1 MNPAHSNHKPSTC
14 RLLLPA
20 LLLLAGN
27 LPAAE
32 STSPPPAEIEH
43 PVKESDLT
51 KVILTAE
58 AVNRLGIVT
67 TTVEKRRL
75 TQTRLFGGEIT
86 LPALNAS
93 ANSNS
98 QSVYTIL
105 PSLAPAELVRL
116 AQSQIDAD
124 GQVDQAKVQVQA
136 TQQVL
141 NRAEQM
147 RRDKVGT
154 ERSVDDAKAQ
164 VGMAEAA
171 LKTAHA
177 RRDLLG
183 PALLDVNNRSTF
195 WVRVPVYVDD
205 LSGLNTTAQARVGGL
220 KDSPE
225 NVSRPAVP
233 VAAPPSA
240 NPAAATVDLFYAVK
254 NSDAAFR
261 PGQRVGVLIPLR
273 SEDEN
278 LVIPWSAIVHDVSG
292 GSWIYQV
299 LETNRYMRR
308 RVQILR
314 VVDDQA
320 AVTGDIVAGIKV
332 VTTGV
337 AELFGTEFGV
347 GK

>member
-1 MNPAHSNHKPSTC
+1 MLS
-14 RLLLPA
+14 A
-20 LLLLAGN
+20 LLLVTCN
-27 LPAAE
+27 LMAAE
-32 STSPPPAEIEH
+32 VTAPPAKIEN
-43 PVKESDLT
+43 PVKESNLT
-51 KVILTAE
+51 QVVLAPE
-58 AVNRLGIVT
+58 AAKRLGIVT
-67 TTVEKRRL
+67 TKLEKRRL
-75 TQTRLFGGEIT
+75 TRTRLFGGEIT
-86 LPALNAS
+86 LPALNGS
-93 ANSNS
+93 GKGNK

-124 GQVDQAKVQVQA
+124 GQVEQAKVQVQSA
-136 TQQVL
+136 QIAL

-154 ERSVDDAKAQ
+154 ERSVDDARIQ
-164 VGMAEAA
+164 LGLAEAN
-171 LKTAHA
+171 LKTAHE

-205 LSGLNTTAQARVGGL
+205 VPGLNTTVKAQVGGL
-220 KDSPE
+220 TNSSE
-225 NVSRPAVP
+225 NATRLAVP

-240 NPAAATVDLFYAVK
+240 NPAAATVDLFYEVK
-254 NSDAAFR
+254 NSDASLR
-261 PGQRVGVLIPLR
+261 PGQRVGVSIPLR

-278 LVIPWSAIVHDVSG
+278 LVVPWSALVYDVNG
-292 GSWIYQV
+292 GSWIYQALQANV
-299 LETNRYMRR
+299 YQRR
-308 RVQILR
+308 RVQVLR

-320 AVTGDIVAGIKV
+320 AVTGDIVAGIEV
-332 VTTGV
+332 VSMGV

>member
-1 MNPAHSNHKPSTC
+1 MKPAHPNHKPFSYW
-14 RLLLPA
+14 LLLSA

-27 LPAAE
+27 LLAAE
-32 STSPPPAEIEH
+32 LTSASPAKIEN

-51 KVILTAE
+51 KVVLTAE
-58 AVNRLGIVT
+58 AVKRLGIVT
-67 TTVEKRRL
+67 TTVEKRPL
-75 TQTRLFGGEIT
+75 TRTRLFGGEIT

-93 ANSNS
+93 TNSNN
-98 QSVYTIL
+98 QSVYSIL

-124 GQVDQAKVQVQA
+124 GQVEQAKVQVQA
-136 TQQVL
+136 AQIAL
-141 NRAEQM
+141 NRTEQM

-154 ERSVDDAKAQ
+154 ERSVDDARIQ
-164 VGMAEAA
+164 LSLAEAN
-171 LKTAHA
+171 LKTAHE

-205 LSGLNTTAQARVGGL
+205 LSRLNTTAQARVGGL

-225 NVSRPAVP
+225 NASRPAVP

-261 PGQRVGVLIPLR
+261 PGQRVGVSIPLR

-278 LVIPWSAIVHDVSG
+278 LVVPWSAIVHDMSG
-292 GSWIYQV
+292 GSWLYQA
-299 LETNRYMRR
+299 LEANVYLRR
-308 RVQILR
+308 RVQVLR
-314 VVDDQA
+314 VVDNQA
-320 AVTGDIVAGIKV
+320 AVTGDIVAGIEV

>member
-1 MNPAHSNHKPSTC
+1 MNRVSPNHKF
-14 RLLLPA
+14 LLSVLV
-20 LLLLAGN
+20 LVTGHLMAG
-27 LPAAE
+27 E
-32 STSPPPAEIEH
+32 VTVPPAKIEH
-43 PVKESDLT
+43 TVKESDLT
-51 KVILTAE
+51 KAVLTPE
-58 AVNRLGIVT
+58 AVKRLGIVT
-67 TTVEKRRL
+67 TKVEKRRL
-75 TQTRLFGGEIT
+75 TRTRLFGGEIT
-86 LPALNAS
+86 LPALNGS
-93 ANSNS
+93 GKGNK

-124 GQVDQAKVQVQA
+124 GQVEQAKVQVQA
-136 TQQVL
+136 AQIAL

-154 ERSVDDAKAQ
+154 ERSVDDARMQ
-164 VGMAEAA
+164 LGLAEAN
-171 LKTAHA
+171 LKTAHE

-205 LSGLNTTAQARVGGL
+205 VPGLNTTAQAQVGGL
-220 KDSPE
+220 TNSSK
-225 NVSRPAVP
+225 NTTRPAIP

-240 NPAAATVDLFYAVK
+240 NPAAATIDLFYAVK
-254 NSDAAFR
+254 NSDATLR

-278 LVIPWSAIVHDVSG
+278 LVVPWSAIVYDING
-292 GSWIYQV
+292 GSWIYQA
-299 LETNRYMRR
+299 LQANIYQRR
-308 RVQILR
+308 RVQVQR

-320 AVTGDIVAGIKV
+320 AVTGDIVAGIEV
-332 VTTGV
+332 VSTGV

>member
-1 MNPAHSNHKPSTC
+1 
-14 RLLLPA
+14 
-20 LLLLAGN
+20 
-27 LPAAE
+27 
-32 STSPPPAEIEH
+32 
-43 PVKESDLT
+43 
-51 KVILTAE
+51 
-58 AVNRLGIVT
+58 
-67 TTVEKRRL
+67 
-75 TQTRLFGGEIT
+75 
-86 LPALNAS
+86 
-93 ANSNS
+93 
-98 QSVYTIL
+98 
-105 PSLAPAELVRL
+105 VRL

-124 GQVDQAKVQVQA
+124 GQVDQAKVQMQA
-136 TQQVL
+136 AQQVL
-141 NRAEQM
+141 NRTEQM

-183 PALLDVNNRSTF
+183 PALLDVNNRRTF

-205 LSGLNTTAQARVGGL
+205 LSGLNTTAQARVCGL

-254 NSDAAFR
+254 NSDTAFR
-261 PGQRVGVLIPLR
+261 PGQRVGVSIPLR

-320 AVTGDIVAGIKV
+320 AVTGDIVAGIEV
-332 VTTGV
+332 VTSGV

>member
-1 MNPAHSNHKPSTC
+1 MNPAHPNHKPSTC
-14 RLLLPA
+14 RLLLSA

-32 STSPPPAEIEH
+32 STSPPAKIEH

-51 KVILTAE
+51 KVVLTAE

-67 TTVEKRRL
+67 TTVEKRPL
-75 TQTRLFGGEIT
+75 TRTRLFGGEIT

-136 TQQVL
+136 AQQVL
-141 NRAEQM
+141 NRTEQM

-205 LSGLNTTAQARVGGL
+205 LSGLNASAQARVGGL

-254 NSDAAFR
+254 NSDTALR
-261 PGQRVGVLIPLR
+261 PGQRVGVSIPLH
-273 SEDEN
+273 SDDEN
-278 LVIPWSAIVHDVSG
+278 LVVPWSAIVHDVSG
-292 GSWIYQV
+292 GGWVYQV
-299 LETNRYMRR
+299 LETNMYMRR
-308 RVQILR
+308 RVQVLR
-314 VVDDQA
+314 VVDNQA
-320 AVTGDIVAGIKV
+320 AVTGDIVAGIEV
-332 VTTGV
+332 VSTGV

>member
-1 MNPAHSNHKPSTC
+1 MKPAHPNHKPSTY
-14 RLLLPA
+14 RLLLSA
-20 LLLLAGN
+20 LLLLASN

-32 STSPPPAEIEH
+32 STSAPPAKIEH

-51 KVILTAE
+51 KVVLTAE

-86 LPALNAS
+86 LPALNGS

-136 TQQVL
+136 AQQVL

-164 VGMAEAA
+164 VGIAEAA
-171 LKTAHA
+171 LKTAYA
-177 RRDLLG
+177 RRNLLG

-205 LSGLNTTAQARVGGL
+205 LPGLNTTAQARVGGL

-225 NVSRPAVP
+225 NASRHAVP

-254 NSDAAFR
+254 NSDTSLR
-261 PGQRVGVLIPLR
+261 PGQRVGVSIPLR
-273 SEDEN
+273 SDDEN
-278 LVIPWSAIVHDVSG
+278 LVVPWSAIVHDMSG
-292 GSWIYQV
+292 GSWIYQA
-299 LETNRYMRR
+299 LESNVYLRR
-308 RVQILR
+308 RVQVLR

-320 AVTGDIVAGIKV
+320 ALTGDIVAGIEV

>member
-1 MNPAHSNHKPSTC
+1 MKPTHPNHKPSTY
-14 RLLLPA
+14 RLLLSV
-20 LLLLAGN
+20 LLLLASN

-32 STSPPPAEIEH
+32 PTSAQPAKIEH

-51 KVILTAE
+51 KVVLTTE

-86 LPALNAS
+86 LPALNGS

-136 TQQVL
+136 AQQVL
-141 NRAEQM
+141 SRAEQM

-164 VGMAEAA
+164 VGIAEAA
-171 LKTAHA
+171 LKTAYA
-177 RRDLLG
+177 RRNLLG

-205 LSGLNTTAQARVGGL
+205 LQGLNTTAQARVGGL

-225 NVSRPAVP
+225 NASRPAVP

-254 NSDAAFR
+254 NSDISLR
-261 PGQRVGVLIPLR
+261 PGQRVGVSIPLR
-273 SEDEN
+273 SNDEN
-278 LVIPWSAIVHDVSG
+278 LVVPWSAIVHDMSG
-292 GSWIYQV
+292 GSWIYQA
-299 LETNRYMRR
+299 LESNVYLRR
-308 RVQILR
+308 RVQVLR

-320 AVTGDIVAGIKV
+320 ALTGDIVAGIEV

>member
-1 MNPAHSNHKPSTC
+1 MNRVSPNHK
-14 RLLLPA
+14 RLLSA
-20 LLLLAGN
+20 LVLVTGHLM
-27 LPAAE
+27 AAE
-32 STSPPPAEIEH
+32 TTAPPAKIEN
-43 PVKESDLT
+43 PVKESNLT
-51 KVILTAE
+51 QVVLAPE
-58 AVNRLGIVT
+58 AAKRLGIVT
-67 TTVEKRRL
+67 MKLEKRPLRR
-75 TQTRLFGGEIT
+75 TRLFGGEIT
-86 LPALNAS
+86 LPALNGS
-93 ANSNS
+93 GKGNQ

-124 GQVDQAKVQVQA
+124 GQVEQAKVQVQA
-136 TQQVL
+136 AQIAL

-154 ERSVDDAKAQ
+154 ERSVDDARIQ
-164 VGMAEAA
+164 LGLAEAN
-171 LKTAHA
+171 LKTAHE

-205 LSGLNTTAQARVGGL
+205 VPGLNATAQAQVGGL
-220 KDSPE
+220 TNSSE
-225 NVSRPAVP
+225 NATLPAVP

-240 NPAAATVDLFYAVK
+240 NPAAATVDLFYEVK
-254 NSDAAFR
+254 NSDASLR
-261 PGQRVGVLIPLR
+261 PGQRVGVSVPLR

-278 LVIPWSAIVHDVSG
+278 LVVPWSAIVYDVNG

-299 LETNRYMRR
+299 LQANVYQRR
-308 RVQILR
+308 RVQVLR

-320 AVTGDIVAGIKV
+320 AVTGDIVAGIELV
-332 VTTGV
+332 SLGV

>member
-1 MNPAHSNHKPSTC
+1 MLS
-14 RLLLPA
+14 A

-32 STSPPPAEIEH
+32 STSPPAKIEH

-51 KVILTAE
+51 KVVLTAE

-67 TTVEKRRL
+67 TTVEKRPL
-75 TQTRLFGGEIT
+75 TRTRLFGGEIT

-136 TQQVL
+136 AQQVL
-141 NRAEQM
+141 NRTEQM

-205 LSGLNTTAQARVGGL
+205 LSGLNASAQARVGGL

-254 NSDAAFR
+254 NSDTALR
-261 PGQRVGVLIPLR
+261 PGQRVGVSIPLH
-273 SEDEN
+273 SDDEN
-278 LVIPWSAIVHDVSG
+278 LVVPWSAIVHDVSG
-292 GSWIYQV
+292 GGWVYQV
-299 LETNRYMRR
+299 LETNMYMRR
-308 RVQILR
+308 RVQVLR
-314 VVDDQA
+314 VVDNQA
-320 AVTGDIVAGIKV
+320 AVTGDIVAGIEV
-332 VTTGV
+332 VSTGV

>member
-1 MNPAHSNHKPSTC
+1 MNPAHPNHKSSTC
-14 RLLLPA
+14 RLLLSV
-20 LLLLAGN
+20 LLLMTGN

-32 STSPPPAEIEH
+32 STSPPPAKIEH

-51 KVILTAE
+51 KVVLTAE
-58 AVNRLGIVT
+58 AVNRLGIIT
-67 TTVEKRRL
+67 TTVDKRSL
-75 TQTRLFGGEIT
+75 TRTRLFGGEIT
-86 LPALNAS
+86 LPALNGS
-93 ANSNS
+93 GKGNK

-124 GQVDQAKVQVQA
+124 GQVEQAKVQVQA
-136 TQQVL
+136 AQIAL

-154 ERSVDDAKAQ
+154 ERSVDDARIQ
-164 VGMAEAA
+164 LGLAEAN
-171 LKTAHA
+171 LKTAYE

-205 LSGLNTTAQARVGGL
+205 VSGLNTTAQARVSGL

-254 NSDAAFR
+254 NSDTSLR
-261 PGQRVGVLIPLR
+261 PGQRVGVSIPLR
-273 SEDEN
+273 SDDEN
-278 LVIPWSAIVHDVSG
+278 LVVPWSAIVHDVSG

-308 RVQILR
+308 RVQVLR

-320 AVTGDIVAGIKV
+320 AITGDIVAGIEV
-332 VTTGV
+332 VTSGV

>member
-1 MNPAHSNHKPSTC
+1 MNHLYSNHK
-14 RLLLPA
+14 RLLSA
-20 LLLLAGN
+20 LLLVTCN
-27 LPAAE
+27 LMAAE
-32 STSPPPAEIEH
+32 VTAPPAKIEN
-43 PVKESDLT
+43 PVKESNLT
-51 KVILTAE
+51 QVVLAPE
-58 AVNRLGIVT
+58 AAKRLGIVT
-67 TTVEKRRL
+67 TKLEKRRL
-75 TQTRLFGGEIT
+75 TRTRLFGGEIT
-86 LPALNAS
+86 LPALNGS
-93 ANSNS
+93 GKGNK

-124 GQVDQAKVQVQA
+124 GQVEQAKVQVQSA
-136 TQQVL
+136 QIAL

-154 ERSVDDAKAQ
+154 ERSVDDARIQ
-164 VGMAEAA
+164 LGLAEAN
-171 LKTAHA
+171 LKTAHE

-205 LSGLNTTAQARVGGL
+205 VPGLNTTVKAQVGGL
-220 KDSPE
+220 TNSSE
-225 NVSRPAVP
+225 NATRLAVP

-240 NPAAATVDLFYAVK
+240 NPAAATVDLFYEVK
-254 NSDAAFR
+254 NSDASLR
-261 PGQRVGVLIPLR
+261 PGQRVGVSIPLR

-278 LVIPWSAIVHDVSG
+278 LVVPWSALVYDVNG
-292 GSWIYQV
+292 GSWIYQALQANV
-299 LETNRYMRR
+299 YQRR
-308 RVQILR
+308 RVQVLR

-320 AVTGDIVAGIKV
+320 AVTGDIVAGIEV
-332 VTTGV
+332 VSMGV